1 MRKNQI
7 DNWEENKMTKFE
19 IGYNP
24 YTYEYRFTK
33 NGIEIKGDQSKLY
46 SKSENRYR
54 IQQLITPERNWSG
67 LFSEIQK
74 ECNDKDI
81 QITFHGRK
89 IDFEDLCYGKKYYD
103 GDAEFD
109 LKLVEE
115 CSDADVIRELDDE
128 IDDIKRN
135 ISNSQNDKESSEVLS
150 AFMKPHDNG
159 YGKETTIF
167 DAYDRAKNGILD
179 ISVMGTM
186 SSGKSTLINALF
198 GKELLPSEN
207 KDCTAN
213 IVNILDDD
221 NMDKYTVVCY
231 GDGNKE
237 IIPERELEF
246 DDNRKCQLLEQYN
259 DNKEIKRID
268 IRGNIPYISS
278 KKIKLNL
285 RDTPGANSNNDDH
298 VKLTNEIINEDKSMV
313 IYVMNAST
321 PEIKDDKQ
329 LLHSIALQIKRSGK
343 EARDRFI
350 FIFNKCDDL
359 DEEKESVKDAI
370 NRAKEYLRAPDIGI
384 DDPVIIPASAR
395 LAFLLREKMDG
406 KTCFTRKENETLS
419 SISAVAEEEA
429 LHYEQ
434 FATLSPSV
442 KEELDKECARCKQ
455 RKDIDNEALIHTGIP
470 ALEYTINEY
479 IEKYAY
485 TMKINDAVKD
495 ILDII
500 KSLNMKASFEEALSS
515 DKEKLDKVRRQL
527 ADAQN
532 KREDLDCLVNEFN
545 EKTSGF
551 NLPDNIDSDARRE
564 LNKNMGELNLKYN
577 NIDLVD
583 ISEAQSLIK
592 EYEQILNNVQNETH
606 DKLLEILD
614 KQVYLKGSQ
623 LLDEYRYSVNKI
635 LDNINIEGYDFKKDY
650 QFSGFMI
657 NDLNSRIVDNEVI
670 RYRKETRQVVNS
682 ERKGWGILKFWK
694 PYHILEDYDVK
705 DGTDVNIKK
714 IIVDVQTEFTTLLNG
729 NIDELCKDAKK
740 QVKEYSK
747 TFKNNLGCLNIK
759 VKETID
765 EIDNKT
771 RDQKKLKEEYS
782 NNKHWYEWID
792 NKERAFESILSLQ
805 SEKENKL

>member
-1 MRKNQI
+1 M
-7 DNWEENKMTKFE
+7 
-19 IGYNP
+19 
-24 YTYEYRFTK
+24 
-33 NGIEIKGDQSKLY
+33 
-46 SKSENRYR
+46 
-54 IQQLITPERNWSG
+54 
-67 LFSEIQK
+67 
-74 ECNDKDI
+74 
-81 QITFHGRK
+81 
-89 IDFEDLCYGKKYYD
+89 
-103 GDAEFD
+103 
-109 LKLVEE
+109 
-115 CSDADVIRELDDE
+115 
-128 IDDIKRN
+128 
-135 ISNSQNDKESSEVLS
+135 
-150 AFMKPHDNG
+150 
-159 YGKETTIF
+159 
-167 DAYDRAKNGILD
+167 
-179 ISVMGTM
+179 
-186 SSGKSTLINALF
+186 
-198 GKELLPSEN
+198 
-207 KDCTAN
+207 
-213 IVNILDDD
+213 
-221 NMDKYTVVCY
+221 
-231 GDGNKE
+231 
-237 IIPERELEF
+237 
-246 DDNRKCQLLEQYN
+246 
-259 DNKEIKRID
+259 
-268 IRGNIPYISS
+268 
-278 KKIKLNL
+278 
-285 RDTPGANSNNDDH
+285 
-298 VKLTNEIINEDKSMV
+298 
-313 IYVMNAST
+313 
-321 PEIKDDKQ
+321 
-329 LLHSIALQIKRSGK
+329 
-343 EARDRFI
+343 
-350 FIFNKCDDL
+350 
-359 DEEKESVKDAI
+359 
-370 NRAKEYLRAPDIGI
+370 
-384 DDPVIIPASAR
+384 
-395 LAFLLREKMDG
+395 
-406 KTCFTRKENETLS
+406 
-419 SISAVAEEEA
+419 
-429 LHYEQ
+429 
-434 FATLSPSV
+434 